1 MLYTPMTKAAL
12 KLCYIAHKDQ
22 VDKAG
27 LPYVFHPFHLAEQML
42 DEDTT
47 VVALLHDVLED
58 TEITLDEIREAGYG
72 EEILEAL
79 QLLCHEDD
87 VPYME
92 YIKRLQ
98 SNRIARIV
106 KLADLQHNSDLSR
119 LDVVDERAVA
129 RKEKYLTAIRL
140 LMDETSRRY
149 GG

>member
-1 MLYTPMTKAAL
+1 MIYTPKTKAAL

-58 TEITLDEIREAGYG
+58 AEITLDELREAGYG
-72 EEILEAL
+72 ENVLEAL
-79 QLLCHEDD
+79 QLLCHEDG

-92 YIKRLQ
+92 YIIRLRE
-98 SNRIARIV
+98 NRLAKIV

-119 LDVVDERAVA
+119 LDVADERAVA
-129 RKEKYLTAIRL
+129 RREKYLAAMQL
-140 LMDETSRRY
+140 LVNEACEETV
-149 GG
+149 

>member
-1 MLYTPMTKAAL
+1 MIYTPKTKAAL

-58 TEITLDEIREAGYG
+58 TEITLNELREAGYG
-72 EEILEAL
+72 ENVLEAL
-79 QLLCHEDD
+79 QLLCHEDG

-92 YIKRLQ
+92 YIIRLRE
-98 SNRIARIV
+98 NRLAKIV

-119 LDVVDERAVA
+119 LDVADERAVA
-129 RKEKYLTAIRL
+129 RREKYLAAMQL
-140 LMDETSRRY
+140 LMNEACEETV
-149 GG
+149 

>member
-1 MLYTPMTKAAL
+1 MIYTPKTKAAL
-12 KLCYIAHKDQ
+12 KLCYMAHKDQ

-58 TEITLDEIREAGYG
+58 TEITLDEMREAGYG
-72 EEILEAL
+72 EDILEAL
-79 QLLCHEDD
+79 QLLCHEDG

-92 YIKRLQ
+92 YIKRLRE
-98 SNRIARIV
+98 NRLARIV

-119 LDVVDERAVA
+119 LDVTDERAAA
-129 RKEKYLTAIRL
+129 RREKYMAAMQL
-140 LMDETSRRY
+140 LMNEVCEETV
-149 GG
+149 